1 MSSKMKDTPERL
13 SHITIS
19 LHWLIALFILGL
31 MTLGVYMSETASY
44 GLYPTHK
51 SLGIFIFLF
60 IVIRV
65 LWRWKN
71 GWPKPVGQ
79 HQGWEQALATLIHW
93 ILILG
98 TLAFPISGMLMSYAG
113 GHGLQ
118 LFGWDLVSAN
128 LVDGKREVLDA
139 GLAGAANS
147 AHKTLLPIM
156 LAAILLHVAGAL
168 KHHVI
173 DKDNTLKRMFG
184 FKNNS
189 L

>member
-1 MSSKMKDTPERL
+1 MSSKMKDTRERF
-13 SHITIS
+13 SHITLS
-19 LHWLIALFILGL
+19 LHWLIAIFIIGL
-31 MTLGVYMSETASY
+31 MALGVYMGETASY

-51 SLGIFIFLF
+51 SLGIFIFIF

-71 GWPKPVGQ
+71 GWPQPAGK
-79 HQGWEQALATLIHW
+79 HSGWEQALAKLIHW

-118 LFGWDLVSAN
+118 LFGLDLVSAN
-128 LVDGKREVLDA
+128 LVDGKREVLNA
-139 GLAGAANS
+139 ALAGSAN
-147 AHKTLLPIM
+147 AVHKSLLPIM
-156 LAAILLHVAGAL
+156 TAAILLHIAGAL

-184 FKNNS
+184 FKNNA
-189 L
+189 